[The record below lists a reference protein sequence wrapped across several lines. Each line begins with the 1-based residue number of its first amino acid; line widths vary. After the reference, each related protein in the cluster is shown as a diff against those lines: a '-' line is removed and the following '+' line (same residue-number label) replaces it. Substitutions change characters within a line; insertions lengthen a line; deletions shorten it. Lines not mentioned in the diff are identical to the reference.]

1 MSLHIINPG
10 LLSTIQDLGRFGFQN
25 QGVIVC
31 GAMDS
36 FALRAANVLVGNG
49 QGEAALEITLLG
61 PSIRFEAETLIA
73 ICGADLSP
81 IIDGQPVPLWRPVL
95 VKTGKVLEFGAC
107 MQGTRAYLAVAGG
120 IDVPLVME
128 SRSTYLRA
136 ELGGLDGRAMKA
148 GDVLL
153 SRSVSEIPKNYIKK
167 SLRALKSRPFA
178 AAPWFIG
185 SPARPAYAREA
196 VIRVIRGRDFAYF
209 TEDSRNAFV
218 SQPFRV
224 TPQSD
229 RMGYRMEGPVLELE
243 SPLEPISQGV
253 SFGTVQV
260 PSEGNP
266 IVLMADRQTIGGYP
280 SIAEVATVDLPVL
293 AQVKPGEYVR
303 FTEISLEKA
312 EELYIDM
319 EQSFDLTAKAIGLY
333 LMKEGGV

>member
-10 LLSTIQDLGRFGFQN
+10 LLSTIQDLGRFGYQH

-49 QGEAALEITLLG
+49 QDEAALEITLLG
-61 PSIRFEAETLIA
+61 PSIRFEGETLIA
-73 ICGADLSP
+73 ICGGDLSP

-95 VKTGKVLEFGAC
+95 VKTGKVLEFGTC
-107 MQGTRAYLAVAGG
+107 IQGARAYLAIAGG

-136 ELGGLDGRAMKA
+136 GLGGLEGRAMKA
-148 GDVLL
+148 GDVLR
-153 SRSVSEIPKNYIKK
+153 SRSVSEISKNYIKK
-167 SLRALKSRPFA
+167 SLGALKSKPFA
-178 AAPWFIG
+178 AAPWCIG
-185 SPARPAYAREA
+185 SPAHPAYAREA
-196 VIRVIRGRDFAYF
+196 VIRVIRGRDFAHF
-209 TEDSRNAFV
+209 TEVSRNAFV
-218 SQPFRV
+218 CQPFRV

-243 SPLEPISQGV
+243 SPLEPISEGV

-266 IVLMADRQTIGGYP
+266 IILMADRQTIGGYP
-280 SIAEVATVDLPVL
+280 SIAQVVTVDLPVL

-312 EELYIDM
+312 EKLYIDM
-319 EQSFDLTAKAIGLY
+319 EQSFDLTSKAIGLY
-333 LMKEGGV
+333 LKKEGGV